1 MTYIVL
7 FEDNPT
13 ADPEIRRTHMKAH
26 LSFLGDHA
34 GQVLAAGPLHD
45 DLGASAGGLWI
56 VQAEDAATVQSLVL
70 QDPFWPTGLR
80 ASYRILQWTQVFGQ
94 SATGI

>member
-13 ADPEIRRTHMKAH
+13 ADPEIRQTHMKAH

-56 VQAEDAATVQSLVL
+56 VQGKNAAAVERLVL

-80 ASYRILQWTQVFGQ
+80 ASYRILQWTQVFGNLG
-94 SATGI
+94 SEI